1 MTKCFVLIA
10 SKKNDPAICSTVP
23 STSDPQAYLK
33 IDCLWEVAIRNNNQ
47 AACTAMGSQTISRM
61 VIGEMSRKTCLA
73 RLASGQGVGEST
85 L

>member
-1 MTKCFVLIA
+1 M
-10 SKKNDPAICSTVP
+10 P

-33 IDCLWEVAIRNNNQ
+33 IDCLWEVAIKNNNK
-47 AACTAMGSQTISRM
+47 AACQAMGSGKISRM

-73 RLASGQGVGEST
+73 RLASGEGVGRTT